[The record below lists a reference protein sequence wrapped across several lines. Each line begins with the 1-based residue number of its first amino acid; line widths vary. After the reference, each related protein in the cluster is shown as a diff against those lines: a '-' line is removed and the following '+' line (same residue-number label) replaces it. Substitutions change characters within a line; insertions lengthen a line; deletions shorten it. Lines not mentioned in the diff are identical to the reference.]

1 MTALLPLLALAVPGC
16 VLMLARVLSVIPG
29 LRRVEPMAG
38 LALIWGLL
46 APLALVAVALVGV
59 SVLAERAFLV
69 FLPGILLLAAA
80 GLTVLVPRRL
90 LPVGAALVAA
100 LFAGSVVFNRMGP
113 NSPRDYQALAAAL
126 AAELQPGDLILLRKR
141 DWADTPLLYYL
152 SADGVV
158 ESDWAEA
165 AAASA
170 GRVWIVTWP
179 DPGYTFPEDGRRD
192 AVAGWTRAGE
202 ITARRALA
210 ELYTRTP

>member
-1 MTALLPLLALAVPGC
+1 M
-16 VLMLARVLSVIPG
+16 
-29 LRRVEPMAG
+29 
-38 LALIWGLL
+38 
-46 APLALVAVALVGV
+46 
-59 SVLAERAFLV
+59 
-69 FLPGILLLAAA
+69 
-80 GLTVLVPRRL
+80 LVPRHL

-158 ESDWAEA
+158 ESDWAAA

-170 GRVWIVTWP
+170 LRFW
-179 DPGYTFPEDGRRD
+179 
-192 AVAGWTRAGE
+192 ASQ
-202 ITARRALA
+202 AL
-210 ELYTRTP
+210 